1 MKTLTF
7 YEVNEATGSQALFD
21 HFPPDTKA
29 REVFDLINNRGAVT
43 LKQLRLELPDF
54 SGMELSQA
62 LGALR
67 IRNLVTR
74 RTLVAHE
81 ED

>member
-7 YEVNEATGSQALFD
+7 YEVNEATSSRALFD
-21 HFPPDTKA
+21 RFPPGEKA

-54 SGMELSQA
+54 SGMDLSSA
-62 LGALR
+62 LTDLR
-67 IRNLVTR
+67 RYDLITR
-74 RTLVAHE
+74 RTLSAHE